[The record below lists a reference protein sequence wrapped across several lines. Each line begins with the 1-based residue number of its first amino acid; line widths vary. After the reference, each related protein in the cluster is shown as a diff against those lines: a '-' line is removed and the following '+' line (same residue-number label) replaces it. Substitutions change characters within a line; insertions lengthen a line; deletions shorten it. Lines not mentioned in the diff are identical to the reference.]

1 MPRVVCRL
9 PSTMVELTD
18 LSERCD
24 VRTEL
29 VDDDHRRHEA
39 LPLQQFPDQLRAC
52 ALVALGCT
60 KRSRTSALVVGR
72 TGRCPIGWTSRSRP
86 GTKVFRSRRSPLSPT
101 RPRWRSQNCGSCRP
115 LSYAEKTTSIRSAA
129 TISADAHGR
138 VLVQPSA
145 RPEFRA
151 SGDPL
156 LGAPRLF
163 RSLRPLEPSWLGP
176 NDGLRAGDDGAVQR
190 HHRVGTTRDR
200 VRSRPD
206 GLGRGCRL
214 RPYLRAVDPTFLIM
228 PPSRVP
234 TFARPYRPR

>member
-1 MPRVVCRL
+1 
-9 PSTMVELTD
+9 MVELTD

-86 GTKVFRSRRSPLSPT
+86 GTKVFRSRCSPLSPT

-115 LSYAEKTTSIRSAA
+115 LSYAEKTTSSGLLRQFPLTRMAESSSNLPRAQRSAQVA
-129 TISADAHGR
+129 TRFLARLAFFGAFALLSRHGLDQMMACALGTMALFSAITASVR
-138 VLVQPSA
+138 RETVFAPVLTGWDEA
-145 RPEFRA
+145 A
-151 SGDPL
+151 AYGLICAL
-156 LGAPRLF
+156 LIRL
-163 RSLRPLEPSWLGP
+163 S
-176 NDGLRAGDDGAVQR
+176 
-190 HHRVGTTRDR
+190 
-200 VRSRPD
+200 
-206 GLGRGCRL
+206 
-214 RPYLRAVDPTFLIM
+214 
-228 PPSRVP
+228 
-234 TFARPYRPR
+234 